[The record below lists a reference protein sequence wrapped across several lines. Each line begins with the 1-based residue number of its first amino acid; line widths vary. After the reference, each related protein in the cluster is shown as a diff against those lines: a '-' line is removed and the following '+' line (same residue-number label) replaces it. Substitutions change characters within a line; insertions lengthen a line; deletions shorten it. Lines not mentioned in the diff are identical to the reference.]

1 MAETVTLPE
10 PVPPLS
16 ATGPTGTQEIA
27 ATPPEEE
34 LDEDEPDDEELDVD
48 PDEDEL
54 DPDDEE
60 LELDDDPDEDELE
73 LDEEE
78 ELEDDE
84 LVDPEPDEE
93 LEDEEL
99 DDEVDAPD
107 DDPPLPL
114 PEEPPPEQAASN
126 SETHAIACNTWVRT
140 IIVITA
146 PLEFLSGPLVYG
158 PVIATA
164 AGQAVT
170 DSFTSAPAAGGAA
183 RPMRNAAGRKPH

>member
-1 MAETVTLPE
+1 M
-10 PVPPLS
+10 
-16 ATGPTGTQEIA
+16 A

-34 LDEDEPDDEELDVD
+34 LDEDE
-48 PDEDEL
+48 
-54 DPDDEE
+54 PDDEE

-93 LEDEEL
+93 LDDEELEDEELEDEEL
-99 DDEVDAPD
+99 DDEVDTPD

-126 SETHAIACNTWVRT
+126 SETHATACNTWVRT

-183 RPMRNAAGRKPH
+183 RPMRNAAGRKRH